1 MFDPSAFADNEGSIH
16 LFLNFVRMAL
26 NITEYF

>member
-16 LFLNFVRMAL
+16 MFLNFVRVAL
-26 NITEYF
+26 TEYL